1 MFLVNEMLDTLNKLP
16 EDVWH
21 NPNLKWLDPAA
32 GMGNYPVAIYMR
44 LMKGLENVIK
54 DEEARRKHILTE
66 MLYMV
71 ELDKKNVFMMKKIFC
86 GKTYKLNI
94 FQGSF
99 IDIDIDF
106 KHFKKVNIELKFDI
120 ILGNPPF
127 QYKKPENVK
136 AQQIWHYF
144 IKRSYE
150 ELLEDKGYLLF
161 IHPSGWRDIDGD
173 YENIFKYITEH
184 NLIYLSMND
193 YKEGKR
199 VFDVTTNF
207 DYYLVQNIKTDTN
220 ITKISDIDNN
230 PIYEINLNKWDFIPS
245 GYFNIFKKLLA
256 VKKAKVNIL
265 HDWSMYETRKPYI
278 SKEKDEVFKYPIVNT
293 ISIDKNINLV
303 YSNIKKG
310 HFGIS
315 KVIWTNGTSY
325 PIIDKKGK
333 YGLTQF
339 AYAIIDDNDKLE
351 KIQQAM
357 LNENFINLMKYIMF
371 KELHKYNYKI
381 IALFKKDFY
390 KYFLP
395 T

>member
-1 MFLVNEMLDTLNKLP
+1 M
-16 EDVWH
+16 
-21 NPNLKWLDPAA
+21 
-32 GMGNYPVAIYMR
+32 Y
-44 LMKGLENVIK
+44 
-54 DEEARRKHILTE
+54 
-66 MLYMV
+66 
-71 ELDKKNVFMMKKIFC
+71 
-86 GKTYKLNI
+86 
-94 FQGSF
+94 
-99 IDIDIDF
+99 
-106 KHFKKVNIELKFDI
+106 
-120 ILGNPPF
+120 
-127 QYKKPENVK
+127 
-136 AQQIWHYF
+136 
-144 IKRSYE
+144 
-150 ELLEDKGYLLF
+150 
-161 IHPSGWRDIDGD
+161 
-173 YENIFKYITEH
+173 
-184 NLIYLSMND
+184 
-193 YKEGKR
+193 
-199 VFDVTTNF
+199 
-207 DYYLVQNIKTDTN
+207 IKTDTN

-245 GYFNIFKKLLA
+245 GHFNRFKELLTI
-256 VKKAKVNIL
+256 KKPKVNIL
-265 HDWSMYETRKPYI
+265 HDWSMYETRKLYI

-357 LNENFINLMKYIMF
+357 LNEKFINLMKYTMF

>member
-1 MFLVNEMLDTLNKLP
+1 
-16 EDVWH
+16 
-21 NPNLKWLDPAA
+21 
-32 GMGNYPVAIYMR
+32 
-44 LMKGLENVIK
+44 
-54 DEEARRKHILTE
+54 
-66 MLYMV
+66 
-71 ELDKKNVFMMKKIFC
+71 
-86 GKTYKLNI
+86 
-94 FQGSF
+94 
-99 IDIDIDF
+99 
-106 KHFKKVNIELKFDI
+106 
-120 ILGNPPF
+120 
-127 QYKKPENVK
+127 
-136 AQQIWHYF
+136 
-144 IKRSYE
+144 
-150 ELLEDKGYLLF
+150 
-161 IHPSGWRDIDGD
+161 
-173 YENIFKYITEH
+173 
-184 NLIYLSMND
+184 MND

-220 ITKISDIDNN
+220 ITEISDIDDN

-256 VKKAKVNIL
+256 VKKAKANIL

-310 HFGIS
+310 HFGIP

-357 LNENFINLMKYIMF
+357 LNENFINLMKYTMF

-381 IALFKKDFY
+381 IGLFKKDFY